1 MNEYIINCPCC
12 GEQLKI
18 IVDNS
23 GTATAFLLP
32 KCTISQS
39 ELSKKFGIELG
50 VESEV
55 NKEK

>member
-18 IVDNS
+18 IVYNS
-23 GTATAFLLP
+23 GTATAFLLS

-55 NKEK
+55 NK